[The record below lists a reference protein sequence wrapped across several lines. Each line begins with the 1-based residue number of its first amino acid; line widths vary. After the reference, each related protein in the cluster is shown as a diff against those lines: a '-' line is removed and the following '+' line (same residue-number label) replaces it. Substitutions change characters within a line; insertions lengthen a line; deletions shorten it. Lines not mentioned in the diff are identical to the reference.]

1 MVTKFLGA
9 SKLKMNEG
17 VGTPDT
23 VVPSRDAVGKGE
35 DSLSGQA
42 ESRPEVVSATT
53 HGMPEEPT
61 PKAEP
66 PLAGGEQFSN
76 RPDKDEPP
84 KVPRRDPLRDLPKGV
99 FEPFNFSSQFSKQ
112 FSRRFPFRFG

>member
-1 MVTKFLGA
+1 MRFVVTKFLGA

-17 VGTPDT
+17 EGTPVT

-35 DSLSGQA
+35 VSLSGQA
-42 ESRPEVVSATT
+42 DVRPEVVPATT
-53 HGMPEEPT
+53 PGMPEEPS

-76 RPDKDEPP
+76 RPDKEEPP
-84 KVPRRDPLRDLPKGV
+84 KVPRRDRSCLLYTSPSPRD
-99 FEPFNFSSQFSKQ
+99 S
-112 FSRRFPFRFG
+112 